1 MIICENREHI
11 AENNYDIR
19 KSIMRKRL
27 YINPILLSI
36 LNFGCLVTLGFIWRV
51 PQTTLIGFP
60 EKVIGCAFFAVAV
73 AITIVAHGAQKEAH
87 RKAQDITRL
96 ITTGIYARCRHPI
109 YLAFIVM
116 NIATVLVFSNLW
128 LMIAALPFMVLWRF
142 EARQEEKFLL
152 DKFGDG
158 YTVYMRNVP
167 MWNVFGSAR
176 R

>member
-1 MIICENREHI
+1 M
-11 AENNYDIR
+11 
-19 KSIMRKRL
+19 SKRL

-36 LNFGCLVTLGFIWRV
+36 VNFGCLVTLGFVVRV
-51 PQTTLIGFP
+51 LQCTLIGFP
-60 EKVIGCAFFAVAV
+60 EKVIGCVLFAVAI
-73 AITIVAHGAQKEAH
+73 AITIVAHGAQKQAH

-116 NIATVLVFSNLW
+116 NVATVFVFAKLW
-128 LMIAALPFMVLWRF
+128 LMIVALPFMVLWHF

-167 MWNVFGSAR
+167 MWNVFGASR

>member
-1 MIICENREHI
+1 
-11 AENNYDIR
+11 
-19 KSIMRKRL
+19 MRKRL

-36 LNFGCLVTLGFIWRV
+36 VNFGCLVTLGFVVRV
-51 PQTTLIGFP
+51 LQSTLIGSSD
-60 EKVIGCAFFAVAV
+60 KVIGCVLFAL
-73 AITIVAHGAQKEAH
+73 AITIMMIAHGVQKQAH

-96 ITTGIYARCRHPI
+96 ATTGIYSRCRHPI

-116 NIATVLVFSNLW
+116 NVATVFVFGNIW
-128 LMIAALPFMVLWRF
+128 LMIVALPFMVLWHF

-158 YTVYMRNVP
+158 YTVYMREVP
-167 MWNVFGSAR
+167 MWNVFGSSR

>member
-1 MIICENREHI
+1 
-11 AENNYDIR
+11 
-19 KSIMRKRL
+19 MRKRL

-36 LNFGCLVTLGFIWRV
+36 VNFGCLVTLGFVVRV
-51 PQTTLIGFP
+51 PQSTLIGSSD
-60 EKVIGCAFFAVAV
+60 KVIGCVLFAL
-73 AITIVAHGAQKEAH
+73 AITIMMIAHGVQKQAH

-96 ITTGIYARCRHPI
+96 ATTGIYSRCRHPI

-116 NIATVLVFSNLW
+116 NVATVFVFGNIW
-128 LMIAALPFMVLWRF
+128 LMIVALPFMVLWHF

-158 YTVYMRNVP
+158 YTVYMREVP
-167 MWNVFGSAR
+167 MWNVFGSSR